1 MPHRAEFR
9 VASLIYRRFFY
20 GKATI
25 EARSGVLFRNRG
37 KKLLSTMFAV
47 RLSLRPAHLK

>member
-1 MPHRAEFR
+1 MRHRAEFR
-9 VASLIYRRFFY
+9 VASFIYRRFFY

-25 EARSGVLFRNRG
+25 EARSGVQFRQQCS
-37 KKLLSTMFAV
+37 LV